1 MSEKTPYELRKEI
14 LDLAFDVVNSQYEQ
28 QKKYL
33 ELQQSILE
41 TMLDLG
47 DQATEEIKKNTEKA
61 MKDVSSSLT
70 SLKVPSMEDMMSAAK
85 TFQTFVNQKS

>member
-1 MSEKTPYELRKEI
+1 MSEKTPYELRKDI

-33 ELQQSILE
+33 ELQHS
-41 TMLDLG
+41 MLMSMMDFG
-47 DQATEEIKKNTEKA
+47 DEATEEIKKNTEKA
-61 MKDVSSSLT
+61 MKDVSSSLK
-70 SLKVPSMEDMMSAAK
+70 SLKVPSMEDMMNAAK